1 MPFVYFGFL
10 IVMAVWLFW
19 ALVWAV
25 MLLAWPIALLIA
37 GVLGWRALGKR
48 SGASTRSGSRSAW
61 CRTARTE
68 PARGN
73 GSVPE
78 TNSAFAAYRQEA
90 MNRLDE
96 EQEKFREFLQ
106 RLRRSRDRQEF
117 DRYMAARRASRP
129 APAIIDGDARATGA

>member
-19 ALVWAV
+19 ALVWAI

-37 GVLGWRALGKR
+37 GVLGWRTLGR
-48 SGASTRSGSRSAW
+48 RWSASWRSGS
-61 CRTARTE
+61 CRKARMQA
-68 PARGN
+68 PRGN

-78 TNSAFAAYRQEA
+78 SNSAFAAYRQEA
-90 MNRLDE
+90 MNRIDE

-117 DRYMAARRASRP
+117 DQYMAARRSGRP
-129 APAIIDGDARATGA
+129 APAIIDGDARAG

>member
-48 SGASTRSGSRSAW
+48 SGASARGAW
-61 CRTARTE
+61 CRAARTE
-68 PARGN
+68 TARGN

-78 TNSAFAAYRQEA
+78 TNSAFAAYRREA

-117 DRYMAARRASRP
+117 DRYMAARRAGRP
-129 APAIIDGDARATGA
+129 APPIIDGDARAG